1 MLGRA
6 FFIAGCRTAAVKRQ
20 TDPEAPFSGRD
31 VRTCGGAA
39 LEAKSKLKGAEIIC
53 QSLIREGVEVLFGH
67 PGGAILPFYDALWA
81 YPQLRHILVRHEQAA
96 AHAAD
101 AYSRVSGKVGVCV
114 ATSGPGAT
122 NLVTGIMGA
131 KADSVPMI
139 AITGQVARTA
149 LGSEAFQECDIC
161 SITATCTKK
170 SFMVM
175 SAGDLAPT
183 IREAFAIAQEGRPGP
198 VLIDIP
204 RDVQLELVEPDF
216 PDVTPPAFP
225 ELREE
230 TRENLQAAARL
241 INEAERP
248 LIITGHGVLASG
260 ASAELKALAEATGI
274 PVITTLLGLSS
285 FPSGH
290 PLNLGMLGMHGMYW
304 ANIAVDEADL
314 IVGVG
319 MRFDDRV
326 TGRASTFAPHAR
338 IIHVDIELTQIG
350 LNVPVEVPLPGD
362 AKAVLQGLTPLV
374 SHRPRTDWMEHINQ
388 MRREHPSLAIP
399 PSDMLQTQH
408 VMTGLNELLQED
420 PGAMVVTG
428 VGQHQMWAA
437 QFISFN
443 VANTFVSSGGQG
455 AMGFEVPAAL
465 GMQAARPNATV
476 WSIAG
481 DGGFQ
486 MTLQELVTAAEEKLP
501 VKYALI
507 NNGHLGM
514 VRQWQEMYFDN
525 HLKAVPVPGPDYM
538 KLAEAYGVGAVRV
551 SEQEEVLPALRKAK
565 AHDGPFLIEFVVDQA
580 ANVFPMVPPGGSLA
594 DTIEDPAIA
603 V

>member
-1 MLGRA
+1 M
-6 FFIAGCRTAAVKRQ
+6 
-20 TDPEAPFSGRD
+20 
-31 VRTCGGAA
+31 
-39 LEAKSKLKGAEIIC
+39 EAKGKLKGAEIIC
-53 QSLIREGVEVLFGH
+53 QSLIREGVEILFGH

-131 KADSVPMI
+131 KADSVPMV

-175 SAGDLAPT
+175 SADDLAPT

-204 RDVQLELVEPDF
+204 RDVQLEIVDAEF
-216 PDVTPPAFP
+216 PEVTP
-225 ELREE
+225 LRYPDLSEE
-230 TRENLQAAARL
+230 TKGNLQAAARL

-248 LIITGHGVLASG
+248 LIISGHGVLASG
-260 ASAELKALAEATGI
+260 ATAQLRGLAETTGI

-338 IIHVDIELTQIG
+338 IIHVDIEPTQIG
-350 LNVPVEVPLPGD
+350 RNVPVEVALPGD
-362 AKAVLQGLTPLV
+362 AKAVLQALTPLV
-374 SHRPRTDWMEHINQ
+374 SHTPRSNWMEHINR

-399 PSDMLQTQH
+399 PSDKLQTQH
-408 VMTGLNELLQED
+408 VMSGLNHLLQED

-428 VGQHQMWAA
+428 VGAAPDVGRPVPVVQRGQHLR
-437 QFISFN
+437 
-443 VANTFVSSGGQG
+443 FVGRSGCDGIRG
-455 AMGFEVPAAL
+455 AGRPGDAGGPPRGHGVEYRGRRRFPDDPPGTDHRRRGE
-465 GMQAARPNATV
+465 AARQVCPHQQRAPGDGAAV
-476 WSIAG
+476 AG
-481 DGGFQ
+481 D
-486 MTLQELVTAAEEKLP
+486 
-501 VKYALI
+501 
-507 NNGHLGM
+507 
-514 VRQWQEMYFDN
+514 
-525 HLKAVPVPGPDYM
+525 
-538 KLAEAYGVGAVRV
+538 
-551 SEQEEVLPALRKAK
+551 
-565 AHDGPFLIEFVVDQA
+565 
-580 ANVFPMVPPGGSLA
+580 VF
-594 DTIEDPAIA
+594 
-603 V
+603 

>member
-1 MLGRA
+1 ME
-6 FFIAGCRTAAVKRQ
+6 VK
-20 TDPEAPFSGRD
+20 
-31 VRTCGGAA
+31 
-39 LEAKSKLKGAEIIC
+39 KMKGSEIVC
-53 QSLIREGVEVLFGH
+53 ESLIREGVEVLFGH

-101 AYSRVSGKVGVCV
+101 GYSRASGKVGVCV

-131 KADSVPMI
+131 KADSVPLI

-161 SITATCTKK
+161 SITYTCTKK
-170 SFMVM
+170 SIMVM
-175 SAGDLAPT
+175 SANDLAET
-183 IREAFAIAQEGRPGP
+183 IHEAFIVAQEGRPGP

-204 RDVQLELVEPDF
+204 RDVQLELADAV
-216 PDVTPPAFP
+216 FP
-225 ELREE
+225 EPAPSQTLALSEDARS
-230 TRENLQAAARL
+230 NLQAAARL

-260 ASAELKALAEATGI
+260 ASRELQALAEATGI

-304 ANIAVDEADL
+304 SNIAVDEADL
-314 IVGVG
+314 ILGIG

-338 IIHVDIELTQIG
+338 IIHVDIEPTQIG
-350 LNVPVEVPLPGD
+350 RNVPVEVALPGD
-362 AKAVLQGLTPLV
+362 AKAVMQALTPLV
-374 SHRPRTDWMEHINQ
+374 SYTPRPDWMEHISK
-388 MRREHPSLAIP
+388 MRQEHPSLAIP
-399 PSDMLQTQH
+399 PSDKLQTQH
-408 VMTGLNELLQED
+408 VMTGLDELLQED
-420 PGAMVVTG
+420 QRAMVVTG

-437 QFISFN
+437 QFLSFN
-443 VANTFVSSGGQG
+443 QANTFVSSGGQG

-465 GMQAARPNATV
+465 GMQAARPEATV

-525 HLKAVPVPGPDYM
+525 HLKAVPLPGPDYV

-551 SEQEEVLPALRKAK
+551 SEQEDVLPALRQAK
-565 AHDGPFLIEFVVDQA
+565 AHDGPFLIEFVVDQQ
-580 ANVFPMVPPGGSLA
+580 ANVYPMVPPGGSLA

-603 V
+603 GAN

>member
-1 MLGRA
+1 M
-6 FFIAGCRTAAVKRQ
+6 
-20 TDPEAPFSGRD
+20 EATG
-31 VRTCGGAA
+31 
-39 LEAKSKLKGAEIIC
+39 KLKGAEIIC
-53 QSLIREGVEVLFGH
+53 ESLIREGVEVLFGH
-67 PGGAILPFYDALWA
+67 PGGAILPFYDALWS

-131 KADSVPMI
+131 KADSVPLV
-139 AITGQVARTA
+139 AITGQVARSA

-175 SAGDLAPT
+175 SGQDLAST
-183 IREAFAIAQEGRPGP
+183 VREAFAIAQEGRPGP
-198 VLIDIP
+198 VLLDIP
-204 RDVQLELVEPDF
+204 RDVQLELVSPE
-216 PDVTPPAFP
+216 FP
-225 ELREE
+225 EVAPFQAPELGEE
-230 TRENLQAAARL
+230 AKANLQAAARL
-241 INEAERP
+241 LNEAERP
-248 LIITGHGVLASG
+248 LIIAGHGVLASG
-260 ASAELKALAEATGI
+260 ASAQLRELAEATGI

-314 IVGVG
+314 ILGVG

-338 IIHVDIELTQIG
+338 IIHVDIEPTQIG
-350 LNVPVEVPLPGD
+350 RNVPVEVPLPGD
-362 AKAVLQGLTPLV
+362 AKSVLRALTPLANY
-374 SHRPRTDWMEHINQ
+374 SSRPEWMEHISR
-388 MRREHPSLAIP
+388 MRRDHPSLTIP
-399 PSDMLQTQH
+399 PSDKLQTQH

-420 PGAMVVTG
+420 RNAMVVTG

-437 QFISFN
+437 QFLSFN
-443 VANTFVSSGGQG
+443 RENTFVSSGGQG

-465 GMQAARPNATV
+465 GMQAARPGATV

-486 MTLQELVTAAEEKLP
+486 MTLQELVTAAKENLP

-507 NNGHLGM
+507 NNGYLGM

-538 KLAEAYGVGAVRV
+538 KLAEAYGIGSARV
-551 SEQEEVLPALRKAK
+551 CEQEEVLPALRKAK
-565 AHDGPFLIEFVVDQA
+565 AYDGPFLIEFVVDQA
-580 ANVFPMVPPGGSLA
+580 ANVYPMVPPGGSLA
-594 DTIEDPAIA
+594 DTLEDPA
-603 V
+603 VSGG

>member
-1 MLGRA
+1 MV
-6 FFIAGCRTAAVKRQ
+6 VK
-20 TDPEAPFSGRD
+20 EK
-31 VRTCGGAA
+31 V
-39 LEAKSKLKGAEIIC
+39 KGSEVIC
-53 QSLIREGVEVLFGH
+53 QSLIREGVEILFGH
-67 PGGAILPFYDALWA
+67 PGGAILPFYDALWS

-101 AYSRVSGKVGVCV
+101 GYSRVSGKVGVCV

-131 KADSVPMI
+131 KADSVPLI

-175 SAGDLAPT
+175 SAEDLAPA
-183 IREAFAIAQEGRPGP
+183 IREAFVIAQEGRPGP
-198 VLIDIP
+198 VLLDIP
-204 RDVQLELVEPDF
+204 RDVQLELVDPVF
-216 PDVTPPAFP
+216 PEVTPPPMP
-225 ELREE
+225 ELTQE
-230 TRENLQAAARL
+230 TSASLHDAARL
-241 INEAERP
+241 INEAQRP

-260 ASAELKALAEATGI
+260 ATRQLLGLAEATGI
-274 PVITTLLGLSS
+274 PVISTLLGLSG

-314 IVGVG
+314 IVGIG

-326 TGRASTFAPHAR
+326 TGRVSTFAPHAR
-338 IIHVDIELTQIG
+338 IIHVDIEPTQIG
-350 LNVPVEVPLPGD
+350 RNVPVEVALTGD
-362 AKAVLQGLTPLV
+362 AKAVLEALMPLV
-374 SHRPRTDWMEHINQ
+374 SYTQRPEWMGHIEQ
-388 MRREHPSLAIP
+388 MRRDHPSLAIP
-399 PSDMLQTQH
+399 PSDTLQTQH
-408 VMTGLNELLQED
+408 VLATLNEVLQED
-420 PGAMVVTG
+420 PGSTVVTG

-437 QFISFN
+437 QFLGFN
-443 VANTFVSSGGQG
+443 QANTFVSSGGQG

-465 GMQAARPNATV
+465 GIQAGRPGTTV

-486 MTLQELVTAAEEKLP
+486 MTLQELVTAVEEKLP
-501 VKYALI
+501 VKIALI

-525 HLKAVPVPGPDYM
+525 HLKAVPVPGPDYV
-538 KLAEAYGVGAVRV
+538 KLAEAYGVGALRV
-551 SEQEEVLPALRKAK
+551 SEQEDVLAALRA
-565 AHDGPFLIEFVVDQA
+565 ARAYDGPFLIEFVVDQA
-580 ANVFPMVPPGGSLA
+580 ANVYPMVPPGGSLA
-594 DTIEDPAIA
+594 DTVEDPANLP
-603 V
+603 

>member
-1 MLGRA
+1 M
-6 FFIAGCRTAAVKRQ
+6 
-20 TDPEAPFSGRD
+20 
-31 VRTCGGAA
+31 
-39 LEAKSKLKGAEIIC
+39 KLKGSEIIC
-53 QSLIREGVEVLFGH
+53 QSLIREGVDVIFGH

-81 YPQLRHILVRHEQAA
+81 HPQLRHILVRHEQAA

-101 AYSRVSGKVGVCV
+101 GYSRVTGKVGVCV

-131 KADSVPMI
+131 KADSVPMV

-149 LGSEAFQECDIC
+149 LGTEAFQECDIC
-161 SITATCTKK
+161 SITSSCTKK

-175 SAGDLAPT
+175 SAADLAST
-183 IREAFAIAQEGRPGP
+183 IREAFYIAQEGRPGP
-198 VLIDIP
+198 VLVDVP
-204 RDVQLELVEPDF
+204 RDVQLEMAEPE
-216 PDVTPPAFP
+216 FP
-225 ELREE
+225 EVLGVPRPQAQPE
-230 TRENLQAAARL
+230 TLERVQDAARL
-241 INEAERP
+241 INEAQRP
-248 LIITGHGVLASG
+248 VIISGHGIHSSG
-260 ASAELKALAEATGI
+260 AYAELKDLAESTGI
-274 PVITTLLGLSS
+274 PVITTLLGLSG

-290 PLNLGMLGMHGMYW
+290 PLSLGMLGMHGMYW
-304 ANIAVDEADL
+304 ANIAVDQADL

-338 IIHVDIELTQIG
+338 IVHIDIDPEQIG
-350 LNVPVEVPLPGD
+350 RNVPVEVPLPGD
-362 AKAVLQGLTPLV
+362 AKAVLQALLPLV
-374 SHRPRTDWMEHINQ
+374 SYTPRSEWTDYINRL
-388 MRREHPSLAIP
+388 RREHPSLTIP
-399 PSDMLQTQH
+399 PSDQLQTQH
-408 VMTGLNELLQED
+408 VLAAMNEVLQED
-420 PGAMVVTG
+420 DAALVVTG

-437 QFISFN
+437 QYLSFN
-443 VANTFVSSGGQG
+443 RHNTFVSSGGLG
-455 AMGFEVPAAL
+455 AMGFELPAAL
-465 GMQAARPNATV
+465 GMQAGRPESTV

-501 VKYALI
+501 VKIALI

-525 HLKAVPVPGPDYM
+525 HLKAVPVPGPDYL

-551 SEQEEVLPALRKAK
+551 REQEDVLPAFRQAK

-580 ANVFPMVPPGGSLA
+580 ANVYPMVPPGGSLA
-594 DTIEDPAIA
+594 DTIEDPGVVNGA
-603 V
+603 

>member
-1 MLGRA
+1 MSNE
-6 FFIAGCRTAAVKRQ
+6 K
-20 TDPEAPFSGRD
+20 
-31 VRTCGGAA
+31 VR
-39 LEAKSKLKGAEIIC
+39 GAEIVC

-101 AYSRVSGKVGVCV
+101 GYSRVSGKVGVCV

-131 KADSVPMI
+131 KADSVPLI

-175 SAGDLAPT
+175 SGGDLAPT

-204 RDVQLELVEPDF
+204 RDVQLEMVDPVF
-216 PDVTPPAFP
+216 PEVSPPAMP
-225 ELREE
+225 ELTEA
-230 TRENLQAAARL
+230 TRANLQAAARL

-248 LIITGHGVLASG
+248 LIIAGHGVLASG
-260 ASAELKALAEATGI
+260 GSAELQALAETTGI

-290 PLNLGMLGMHGMYW
+290 PLSLGMLGMHGMYW

-314 IVGVG
+314 IIGIG

-326 TGRASTFAPHAR
+326 TGRVASFAPHAR
-338 IIHVDIELTQIG
+338 IIHVDIEPTQIG
-350 LNVPVEVPLPGD
+350 RNVPVEVALAGD
-362 AKAVLQGLTPLV
+362 AKAVLHGLNPLLSGTP
-374 SHRPRTDWMEHINQ
+374 RPEWMEHIRQ
-388 MRREHPSLAIP
+388 LRQEHPSLAIP
-399 PSDMLQTQH
+399 PSDRLQTQH
-408 VMTGLNELLQED
+408 VMATLNEMLQGD
-420 PGAMVVTG
+420 PGATVVTG

-437 QFISFN
+437 QFLAFN
-443 VANTFVSSGGQG
+443 QVNTFVSSGGQG

-465 GMQAARPNATV
+465 GIQAGLPGKTV

-486 MTLQELVTAAEEKLP
+486 MTLQELVTAVEEKLP
-501 VKYALI
+501 VKFALI

-514 VRQWQEMYFDN
+514 VRQWQEMYFEN
-525 HLKAVPVPGPDYM
+525 HLKAVPVPGPDYL

-551 SEQEEVLPALRKAK
+551 SEQEEVLAALQMAK
-565 AHDGPFLIEFVVDQA
+565 AHDGPFLVEFVVDEA
-580 ANVFPMVPPGGSLA
+580 ANVYPMVPPGGSLA
-594 DTIEDPAIA
+594 DTLEDPAIVA
-603 V
+603 

>member
-1 MLGRA
+1 M
-6 FFIAGCRTAAVKRQ
+6 
-20 TDPEAPFSGRD
+20 EASN
-31 VRTCGGAA
+31 
-39 LEAKSKLKGAEIIC
+39 KLKGAEIIC

-67 PGGAILPFYDALWA
+67 PGGAILPFYDALWS

-175 SAGDLAPT
+175 SAEDLAPT
-183 IREAFAIAQEGRPGP
+183 IREAFVIAQEGRPGP

-204 RDVQLELVEPDF
+204 RDVQLELVEPK
-216 PDVTPPAFP
+216 FP
-225 ELREE
+225 EVVPQHLPELGEE
-230 TRENLQAAARL
+230 ARNNLQAAARL

-260 ASAELKALAEATGI
+260 ASAELKELAEATGI
-274 PVITTLLGLSS
+274 PVIMTLLGLSS
-285 FPSGH
+285 FPGGH

-304 ANIAVDEADL
+304 ANIAVDQADL

-326 TGRASTFAPHAR
+326 TGRAATFAPHAR
-338 IIHVDIELTQIG
+338 IVHVDIEPTQIG
-350 LNVPVEVPLPGD
+350 RNVPVEVPLPGD
-362 AKAVLQGLTPLV
+362 AKAVLQALTPLV
-374 SHRPRTDWMEHINQ
+374 SFNSRPNWMEHINT
-388 MRREHPSLAIP
+388 MRREHPSLSIP
-399 PSDMLQTQH
+399 PSDTLQTQH
-408 VMTGLNELLQED
+408 VMSGLNDLLRED

-443 VANTFVSSGGQG
+443 TENTFVSSGGQG

-465 GMQAARPNATV
+465 GMQAARPDATV

-507 NNGHLGM
+507 NNGYLGM

-538 KLAEAYGVGAVRV
+538 KLAEAYGIGAARV
-551 SEQEEVLPALRKAK
+551 SEQEDVLPALRKAK
-565 AHDGPFLIEFVVDQA
+565 AHDGPFLIEFVVDQN

-594 DTIEDPAIA
+594 DTLEDPAIVA
-603 V
+603 VN

>member
-1 MLGRA
+1 M
-6 FFIAGCRTAAVKRQ
+6 
-20 TDPEAPFSGRD
+20 EAIH
-31 VRTCGGAA
+31 
-39 LEAKSKLKGAEIIC
+39 KLKGAEIVC
-53 QSLIREGVEVLFGH
+53 ESLIREGVEVLFGH
-67 PGGAILPFYDALWA
+67 PGGAILPFYDALWS

-101 AYSRVSGKVGVCV
+101 AYSRVSGKIGVCV

-175 SAGDLAPT
+175 SAMDLAPT
-183 IREAFAIAQEGRPGP
+183 IREAFAIAQHGRPGP

-204 RDVQLELVEPDF
+204 RDVQLELVEPNFQEVIAPPF
-216 PDVTPPAFP
+216 PA
-225 ELREE
+225 LSEE
-230 TRENLQAAARL
+230 TKANLAAAARL

-248 LIITGHGVLASG
+248 VIITGHGVLASG

-338 IIHVDIELTQIG
+338 IIHVDIEPTQIG
-350 LNVPVEVPLPGD
+350 RNVPVEVPLPGD
-362 AKAVLQGLTPLV
+362 AKAVLRGLNPLV
-374 SHRPRTDWMEHINQ
+374 SYAPRAGWMEHIAQ
-388 MRREHPSLAIP
+388 MRQDHPSLAIP
-399 PSDMLQTQH
+399 PSDGLQAQH
-408 VMTGLNELLQED
+408 VMVGLNDVLQDD

-437 QFISFN
+437 QFLSFN

-465 GMQAARPNATV
+465 GMQVARPDATV

-486 MTLQELVTAAEEKLP
+486 MTLQELVTAAEERLP

-525 HLKAVPVPGPDYM
+525 HLKAVPVPGPDFV
-538 KLAEAYGVGAVRV
+538 KLAEAYGVEAVRV
-551 SEQEEVLPALRKAK
+551 SEREDVLPALKQAK

-594 DTIEDPAIA
+594 DTIEDPEIL

>member
-1 MLGRA
+1 MNKEK
-6 FFIAGCRTAAVKRQ
+6 I
-20 TDPEAPFSGRD
+20 
-31 VRTCGGAA
+31 
-39 LEAKSKLKGAEIIC
+39 KGAEIVC

-101 AYSRVSGKVGVCV
+101 GYSRVSGKVGVCV

-131 KADSVPMI
+131 KADSVPLI

-175 SAGDLAPT
+175 SGDDLAPT

-204 RDVQLELVEPDF
+204 RDVQLELVDP
-216 PDVTPPAFP
+216 VFP
-225 ELREE
+225 EISPLRMPELSE
-230 TRENLQAAARL
+230 ATQANLQAAARL

-248 LIITGHGVLASG
+248 LIIAGHGVLASG
-260 ASAELKALAEATGI
+260 GSAELQALAETTGI

-290 PLNLGMLGMHGMYW
+290 PLSLGMLGMHGMYW

-314 IVGVG
+314 IVGIG

-326 TGRASTFAPHAR
+326 TGRVASFAPHAR
-338 IIHVDIELTQIG
+338 IIHVDIEPTQIG
-350 LNVPVEVPLPGD
+350 RNVPVEVALAGD
-362 AKAVLQGLTPLV
+362 AKAVLHGLNPLLSSTP
-374 SHRPRTDWMEHINQ
+374 RPKWMEHIWQ
-388 MRREHPSLAIP
+388 LRQEHPSLAIP
-399 PSDMLQTQH
+399 PSDTLQTQQ
-408 VMTGLNELLQED
+408 VMATLNDVLQDD
-420 PGAMVVTG
+420 PGATVVTG

-437 QFISFN
+437 QFLAFN
-443 VANTFVSSGGQG
+443 RVNTFVSSGGQG

-465 GMQAARPNATV
+465 GIQAGRPGKTV

-486 MTLQELVTAAEEKLP
+486 MTLQELVTAVEEKLP
-501 VKYALI
+501 VKFALI

-525 HLKAVPVPGPDYM
+525 HLKAVPVPGPDYV

-551 SEQEEVLPALRKAK
+551 SEQEEVLAALQQAK
-565 AHDGPFLIEFVVDQA
+565 AHDGPFLIEFVVDEA
-580 ANVFPMVPPGGSLA
+580 TNVYPMVPPGGSLA
-594 DTIEDPAIA
+594 DTLEDPAIVA
-603 V
+603 

>member
-1 MLGRA
+1 M
-6 FFIAGCRTAAVKRQ
+6 
-20 TDPEAPFSGRD
+20 
-31 VRTCGGAA
+31 
-39 LEAKSKLKGAEIIC
+39 EAKKLKGAEIMC
-53 QSLIREGVEVLFGH
+53 ESLLREGVEVLFGH

-101 AYSRVSGKVGVCV
+101 GYSRVSGKVGVCI

-131 KADSVPMI
+131 KADSVPLI

-161 SITATCTKK
+161 SITYTCTKK
-170 SFMVM
+170 SIMVM
-175 SAGDLAPT
+175 SANDLADT
-183 IREAFAIAQEGRPGP
+183 IHEAFVVAQEGRPGP
-198 VLIDIP
+198 VLIDVP
-204 RDVQLELVEPDF
+204 RDVQLELAE
-216 PDVTPPAFP
+216 AKFP
-225 ELREE
+225 EPMPRQTPELSGE
-230 TRENLQAAARL
+230 TRNNLQDAARL

-248 LIITGHGVLASG
+248 LIIAGHGVLASG
-260 ASAELKALAEATGI
+260 ASQELQQFAEATGI
-274 PVITTLLGLSS
+274 PVITTLLGLSG

-314 IVGVG
+314 IVGLG

-326 TGRASTFAPHAR
+326 TGRVSTFAPHAR
-338 IIHVDIELTQIG
+338 IIHVDIEPTQIG
-350 LNVPVEVPLPGD
+350 RNVPVEVALPGD
-362 AKAVLQGLTPLV
+362 AGAVVRALTPLV
-374 SHRPRTDWMEHINQ
+374 SYAPRPYWMEHISKL
-388 MRREHPSLAIP
+388 RREHPSLAIP
-399 PSDMLQTQH
+399 PSDKLQAQH
-408 VMTGLNELLQED
+408 VMTGLDALLQED
-420 PGAMVVTG
+420 PEAMVVTG

-437 QFISFN
+437 QFLSFN
-443 VANTFVSSGGQG
+443 QANTFVSSGGQG

-465 GMQAARPNATV
+465 GMQAARPEATV

-486 MTLQELVTAAEEKLP
+486 MTLQELVTAAEENLP

-525 HLKAVPVPGPDYM
+525 HIKAVPVPGPDFV
-538 KLAEAYGVGAVRV
+538 KLAEAYGVGAMRV
-551 SEQEEVLPALRKAK
+551 SEQEEVLPALRRAK
-565 AHDGPFLIEFVVDQA
+565 AHKGPFLVEFVVDQQT
-580 ANVFPMVPPGGSLA
+580 NVYPMVPPGGSLA

-603 V
+603 SP

>member
-1 MLGRA
+1 M
-6 FFIAGCRTAAVKRQ
+6 
-20 TDPEAPFSGRD
+20 
-31 VRTCGGAA
+31 
-39 LEAKSKLKGAEIIC
+39 EAKKMKGAEIIC
-53 QSLIREGVEVLFGH
+53 ESLLREGVEVLFGH

-131 KADSVPMI
+131 KADSVPLI

-161 SITATCTKK
+161 SITYTCTKK
-170 SFMVM
+170 SIMVM
-175 SAGDLAPT
+175 SAKDLAET
-183 IREAFAIAQEGRPGP
+183 IHEAFVVAQEGRPGP

-204 RDVQLELVEPDF
+204 RDVQLELADAV
-216 PDVTPPAFP
+216 FP
-225 ELREE
+225 EFTSPRMPELEEE
-230 TRENLQAAARL
+230 TRNWLHDAARL
-241 INEAERP
+241 LNEAERP

-260 ASAELKALAEATGI
+260 ASKELQELAEASGI

-285 FPSGH
+285 FPGGH

-314 IVGVG
+314 ILGVG

-338 IIHVDIELTQIG
+338 IIHVDIEPTQIG
-350 LNVPVEVPLPGD
+350 RNVPVEVALAGD
-362 AKAVLQGLTPLV
+362 AKAVMRALTPLV
-374 SHRPRTDWMEHINQ
+374 SPTPRPEWMEHINQ

-399 PSDMLQTQH
+399 PSDKLQTQH
-408 VMTGLNELLQED
+408 VMSSLNDVLQED

-437 QFISFN
+437 QFLSFN
-443 VANTFVSSGGQG
+443 KANTFVSSGGQG

-465 GMQAARPNATV
+465 GMQAARPEATV

-486 MTLQELVTAAEEKLP
+486 MTLQELITAAEEKLP

-525 HLKAVPVPGPDYM
+525 HLNAVPVPGPDYV
-538 KLAEAYGVGAVRV
+538 KLAEAYGVGAARV
-551 SEQEEVLPALRKAK
+551 SDQEEVLPALRKAK

-580 ANVFPMVPPGGSLA
+580 TNVYPMVPPGGSLA
-594 DTIEDPAIA
+594 DTLEDPAI
-603 V
+603 VGG

>member
-1 MLGRA
+1 M
-6 FFIAGCRTAAVKRQ
+6 
-20 TDPEAPFSGRD
+20 
-31 VRTCGGAA
+31 
-39 LEAKSKLKGAEIIC
+39 KGAEIIC
-53 QSLIREGVEVLFGH
+53 ESLLREGVEVLFGH

-131 KADSVPMI
+131 KADSVPLI

-161 SITATCTKK
+161 SITYTCTKK
-170 SFMVM
+170 SIMVM
-175 SAGDLAPT
+175 SAKDLAET
-183 IREAFAIAQEGRPGP
+183 IHEAFVVAQEGRPGP

-204 RDVQLELVEPDF
+204 RDVQLELADAV
-216 PDVTPPAFP
+216 FP
-225 ELREE
+225 EFTSPLMPELEEE
-230 TRENLQAAARL
+230 TRNGLHDAARL
-241 INEAERP
+241 LNEAERP

-260 ASAELKALAEATGI
+260 ASKELQELAEATGI

-314 IVGVG
+314 ILGVG

-338 IIHVDIELTQIG
+338 IIHVDIEPTQIG
-350 LNVPVEVPLPGD
+350 RNVPVEVALPGD
-362 AKAVLQGLTPLV
+362 AKAVMRALTPLV
-374 SHRPRTDWMEHINQ
+374 SHTPRPEWMEHINQ
-388 MRREHPSLAIP
+388 MRQEHPSLAIP
-399 PSDMLQTQH
+399 PSDKLQTQH
-408 VMTGLNELLQED
+408 VMSSLNDVLQED

-437 QFISFN
+437 QFLSFN
-443 VANTFVSSGGQG
+443 KANTFVSSGGQG

-465 GMQAARPNATV
+465 GMQAARPDATV

-486 MTLQELVTAAEEKLP
+486 MTLQELITAAEERLP

-525 HLKAVPVPGPDYM
+525 HLKAVPVPGPDYV

-551 SEQEEVLPALRKAK
+551 SDREEVLPALRQAK

-580 ANVFPMVPPGGSLA
+580 TNVYPMVPPGGSLA
-594 DTIEDPAIA
+594 DTLEDPAI
-603 V
+603 VGG

>member
-1 MLGRA
+1 M
-6 FFIAGCRTAAVKRQ
+6 
-20 TDPEAPFSGRD
+20 
-31 VRTCGGAA
+31 
-39 LEAKSKLKGAEIIC
+39 EAKGKLKGAEIIC
-53 QSLIREGVEVLFGH
+53 QSLIREGVEILFGH

-131 KADSVPMI
+131 KADSVPMV

-175 SAGDLAPT
+175 SANDLAPT

-204 RDVQLELVEPDF
+204 RDVQLEMADAEF
-216 PDVTPPAFP
+216 PEVTP
-225 ELREE
+225 LRYPDLSAE
-230 TRENLQAAARL
+230 TKGNLQAAARL

-248 LIITGHGVLASG
+248 LIISGHGVLASG
-260 ASAELKALAEATGI
+260 ATAQLRGLAETTGI

-285 FPSGH
+285 FPSVH

-338 IIHVDIELTQIG
+338 IIHVDIEPTQIG
-350 LNVPVEVPLPGD
+350 RNVPVEVALPGD
-362 AKAVLQGLTPLV
+362 AKAVLQALTPLV
-374 SHRPRTDWMEHINQ
+374 SHTPRSNWMEHINR

-399 PSDMLQTQH
+399 PSDKLQTQH
-408 VMTGLNELLQED
+408 VMSGLNHLLQED

-437 QFISFN
+437 QFLSFN

-465 GMQAARPNATV
+465 GMQAARPEATV

-486 MTLQELVTAAEEKLP
+486 MTLQELITAAEEKLP

-580 ANVFPMVPPGGSLA
+580 TNVYPMVPPGGSLA
-594 DTIEDPAIA
+594 DTIEDPAI
-603 V
+603 VV

>member
-1 MLGRA
+1 M
-6 FFIAGCRTAAVKRQ
+6 
-20 TDPEAPFSGRD
+20 
-31 VRTCGGAA
+31 
-39 LEAKSKLKGAEIIC
+39 KLKGSEIIC
-53 QSLIREGVEVLFGH
+53 QSLIREGVDVIFGH

-81 YPQLRHILVRHEQAA
+81 HPQLRHILVRHEQAA

-101 AYSRVSGKVGVCV
+101 GYSRVTGKVGVCV

-131 KADSVPMI
+131 KADSVPMV

-149 LGSEAFQECDIC
+149 LGTEAFQECDIC
-161 SITATCTKK
+161 SITSSCTKK

-175 SAGDLAPT
+175 SAADLAST
-183 IREAFAIAQEGRPGP
+183 IREAFYIAQEGRPGP
-198 VLIDIP
+198 VLVDVP
-204 RDVQLELVEPDF
+204 RDVQLEMAEPE
-216 PDVTPPAFP
+216 FP
-225 ELREE
+225 EVLGAPRPQAQPE
-230 TRENLQAAARL
+230 TLERVQDAARL
-241 INEAERP
+241 INEAQRP
-248 LIITGHGVLASG
+248 VIISGHGIHSSG
-260 ASAELKALAEATGI
+260 AYAELKDLAESTGI
-274 PVITTLLGLSS
+274 PVITTLLGLSG

-290 PLNLGMLGMHGMYW
+290 PLSLGMLGMHGMYW
-304 ANIAVDEADL
+304 ANIAVDQADL

-338 IIHVDIELTQIG
+338 IVHIDIDPEQIG
-350 LNVPVEVPLPGD
+350 RNVPVEVPLPGD
-362 AKAVLQGLTPLV
+362 AKAVLQALLPLV
-374 SHRPRTDWMEHINQ
+374 SYTPRSEWTDYINRL
-388 MRREHPSLAIP
+388 RREHPSLTIP
-399 PSDMLQTQH
+399 PSDQLQTQQ
-408 VMTGLNELLQED
+408 VLAAMNEVLQED
-420 PGAMVVTG
+420 DASLVVTG

-437 QFISFN
+437 QYLSFN
-443 VANTFVSSGGQG
+443 RHNTFVSSGGLG
-455 AMGFEVPAAL
+455 AMGFELPAAL
-465 GMQAARPNATV
+465 GMQAGRPESTV

-501 VKYALI
+501 VKIALI

-525 HLKAVPVPGPDYM
+525 HLKAVPVPGPDYL

-551 SEQEEVLPALRKAK
+551 REQEDVLPAFRQAK

-580 ANVFPMVPPGGSLA
+580 ANVYPMVPPGGSLA
-594 DTIEDPAIA
+594 DTIEDPGVVNGA
-603 V
+603 

>member
-1 MLGRA
+1 M
-6 FFIAGCRTAAVKRQ
+6 
-20 TDPEAPFSGRD
+20 
-31 VRTCGGAA
+31 
-39 LEAKSKLKGAEIIC
+39 EAKKMKGAEIIC
-53 QSLIREGVEVLFGH
+53 ESLLREGVEVLFGH

-131 KADSVPMI
+131 KADSVPLI

-161 SITATCTKK
+161 SITYTCTKK
-170 SFMVM
+170 SIMVM
-175 SAGDLAPT
+175 SAKDLAET
-183 IREAFAIAQEGRPGP
+183 IHEAFVVAQEGRPGP

-204 RDVQLELVEPDF
+204 RDVQLELADAV
-216 PDVTPPAFP
+216 FP
-225 ELREE
+225 ELTAPQVPELGEE
-230 TRENLQAAARL
+230 ARNGLHDAARL
-241 INEAERP
+241 LNEAERP

-260 ASAELKALAEATGI
+260 ASKELLQLAEATGI

-314 IVGVG
+314 ILGVG

-338 IIHVDIELTQIG
+338 IIHVDIEPTQIG
-350 LNVPVEVPLPGD
+350 RNVPVEVALPGD
-362 AKAVLQGLTPLV
+362 AKAVMQALTPLV
-374 SHRPRTDWMEHINQ
+374 SYTPRPEWMEHINR
-388 MRREHPSLAIP
+388 MRRDHPSLAIP
-399 PSDMLQTQH
+399 PSDKLQTQH
-408 VMTGLNELLQED
+408 VMSSLNDVLQED

-437 QFISFN
+437 QFLSFN
-443 VANTFVSSGGQG
+443 KANTFVSSGGQG

-465 GMQAARPNATV
+465 GMQAARPDATV

-486 MTLQELVTAAEEKLP
+486 MTLQELITAAEEKLP

-525 HLKAVPVPGPDYM
+525 HLKAVPVPGPDYV

-551 SEQEEVLPALRKAK
+551 SDREEVLPALRQAK

-580 ANVFPMVPPGGSLA
+580 TNVYPMVPPGGSLA
-594 DTIEDPAIA
+594 DTLEDPAI
-603 V
+603 VGG

>member
-1 MLGRA
+1 MEVSGSEGRA
-6 FFIAGCRTAAVKRQ
+6 VWAHKST
-20 TDPEAPFSGRD
+20 
-31 VRTCGGAA
+31 GGAA
-39 LEAKSKLKGAEIIC
+39 LEAKKLKGAEILC
-53 QSLIREGVEVLFGH
+53 ESLLREGVEVLFGH

-131 KADSVPMI
+131 KADSVPLI

-161 SITATCTKK
+161 SITYTCTKK
-170 SFMVM
+170 SIMVM
-175 SAGDLAPT
+175 SAKDLAET
-183 IREAFAIAQEGRPGP
+183 IHEAFVVAQEGRPGP

-204 RDVQLELVEPDF
+204 RDVQLELADAV
-216 PDVTPPAFP
+216 FP
-225 ELREE
+225 EPAPHRTPELSEE
-230 TRENLQAAARL
+230 TRNGLHDAARL
-241 INEAERP
+241 LNEAERP

-260 ASAELKALAEATGI
+260 ASKELQQLAEATGI

-314 IVGVG
+314 ILGVG

-338 IIHVDIELTQIG
+338 IIHVDIEPTQIG
-350 LNVPVEVPLPGD
+350 RNVPVEVALPGD
-362 AKAVLQGLTPLV
+362 AKAVMRALTPLV
-374 SHRPRTDWMEHINQ
+374 SHTPRPEWMEHINQ
-388 MRREHPSLAIP
+388 MRRDHPSLAIP
-399 PSDMLQTQH
+399 PSDKLQTQH
-408 VMTGLNELLQED
+408 VMTGLDELLRDD

-437 QFISFN
+437 QFLSFN
-443 VANTFVSSGGQG
+443 TENTFVSSGGQG

-465 GMQAARPNATV
+465 GMQAARPEATV

-525 HLKAVPVPGPDYM
+525 HLKAVPVPGPDYV

-551 SEQEEVLPALRKAK
+551 SDQEEVLSALRQAK

-580 ANVFPMVPPGGSLA
+580 TNVYPMVPPGGSLA
-594 DTIEDPAIA
+594 DTLEDPAIMGG
-603 V
+603 

>member
-1 MLGRA
+1 MGMHSGRA
-6 FFIAGCRTAAVKRQ
+6 GQ
-20 TDPEAPFSGRD
+20 
-31 VRTCGGAA
+31 GGAA
-39 LEAKSKLKGAEIIC
+39 LEVKKMKGAEIMC
-53 QSLIREGVEVLFGH
+53 ESLIREGVEVLFGH

-131 KADSVPMI
+131 KADSVPLV

-161 SITATCTKK
+161 SITYTCTKK
-170 SFMVM
+170 SIMVM
-175 SAGDLAPT
+175 SANDLAET
-183 IREAFAIAQEGRPGP
+183 IHEAFVVAQEGRPGP

-204 RDVQLELVEPDF
+204 RDVQLELAD
-216 PDVTPPAFP
+216 AQFP
-225 ELREE
+225 EAALPQAPELSEE
-230 TRENLQAAARL
+230 TRSNLQDAARL
-241 INEAERP
+241 ISEAERP

-260 ASAELKALAEATGI
+260 ASKELQELAEATGI

-314 IVGVG
+314 IVGIG

-326 TGRASTFAPHAR
+326 TGRVATFAPHAR
-338 IIHVDIELTQIG
+338 VIHVDIEPTQIG
-350 LNVPVEVPLPGD
+350 RNVPVEVALPGD
-362 AKAVLQGLTPLV
+362 AKAVMQALTPLV
-374 SHRPRTDWMEHINQ
+374 SYTPRPDWMEHINK
-388 MRREHPSLAIP
+388 MRRDHPSLAIP
-399 PSDMLQTQH
+399 PSDKLQTQH
-408 VMTGLNELLQED
+408 VMTVLDELLRED

-443 VANTFVSSGGQG
+443 KANTFVSSGGQG

-465 GMQAARPNATV
+465 GMQAARPDDTV

-525 HLKAVPVPGPDYM
+525 HLKAVPVPGPDYV

-551 SEQEEVLPALRKAK
+551 SEQEEVLPALRQAK
-565 AHDGPFLIEFVVDQA
+565 AHDGPFLIEFVVDQQT
-580 ANVFPMVPPGGSLA
+580 NVYPMVPPGGSLA
-594 DTIEDPAIA
+594 DTIEDPAIISG
-603 V
+603 

>member
-1 MLGRA
+1 M
-6 FFIAGCRTAAVKRQ
+6 
-20 TDPEAPFSGRD
+20 
-31 VRTCGGAA
+31 
-39 LEAKSKLKGAEIIC
+39 EAKGKLKGAEIIC
-53 QSLIREGVEVLFGH
+53 QSLIREGVEILFGH

-131 KADSVPMI
+131 KADSVPMV

-175 SAGDLAPT
+175 SANDLAPT

-204 RDVQLELVEPDF
+204 RDVQLEMADAEF
-216 PDVTPPAFP
+216 PEVTP
-225 ELREE
+225 LRYPDLSAE
-230 TRENLQAAARL
+230 TKGNLQAAARL

-248 LIITGHGVLASG
+248 LIISGHGVLASG
-260 ASAELKALAEATGI
+260 ATAQLRGLAETTGI

-285 FPSGH
+285 FPSVH

-338 IIHVDIELTQIG
+338 IIHVDIEPTQIG
-350 LNVPVEVPLPGD
+350 RNVPVEVALPGD
-362 AKAVLQGLTPLV
+362 AKAVLQALTPLV
-374 SHRPRTDWMEHINQ
+374 SHTPRSNWMEHINR

-399 PSDMLQTQH
+399 PSDKLQTQH
-408 VMTGLNELLQED
+408 VMSGLNHLLQED

-437 QFISFN
+437 QFLSFN

-465 GMQAARPNATV
+465 GMQAARPEATV

-486 MTLQELVTAAEEKLP
+486 MTIQELITAAEEKLP

-538 KLAEAYGVGAVRV
+538 KLAEAYGLGAVRV

-580 ANVFPMVPPGGSLA
+580 TNVYPMVPPGGSLA
-594 DTIEDPAIA
+594 DTIEDPAI
-603 V
+603 VV